1 MRALGAVIICAVIF
15 IYGMCASA
23 KFKSRT
29 KSLEC
34 AKELMGFIKNEIRYS
49 SREYDD
55 IIAGAKSSKRF
66 ERLTFLKSSENIKNA
81 RCFAEK
87 MNIAIEKDSGSC
99 LKPSDKQA
107 LAEFFC
113 FAGTSDKEGQINN
126 CLLCE
131 QKLES
136 NLFRAKSDE
145 QKNEKLYRIL
155 FASLSAAVFILTV

>member
-1 MRALGAVIICAVIF
+1 MKTLGTVIICATIF

-23 KFKSRT
+23 KFKSRR

-34 AKELMGFIKNEIRYS
+34 AKELMGYIKTEIRFS

-55 IIAGAKSSKRF
+55 IIVCAKNSKRF
-66 ERLTFLKSSENIKNA
+66 ERLTFLKNCENVKNA

-87 MNIAIEKDSGSC
+87 MNLAIENDSGSY

-113 FAGTSDKEGQINN
+113 FAGTTDKEGQINN

-136 NLFRAKSDE
+136 NLSLAKSDE